1 MRKFILL
8 ATLVLLL
15 TNSHAQDKS
24 SVKFG
29 KISAED
35 FKTSVYNIDSNAA
48 AVVIADIG
56 TSSITGNTKGWF
68 SIEFRHFKRIHIL
81 KKSSYELANVEI
93 PLYTNGRSEE
103 ELQGLK
109 AYTYTLENGKVVET
123 KLDKSGVFQDKLS
136 KNQLVKKFTFPSI
149 KEGSIIEYEYTIQSD
164 FIFNLQPWE
173 FQGSYPRLWSEYNVS
188 IPEFF
193 YYVFL
198 SQGNQYDLSKTTKGR
213 VERFRVVDDG
223 GAGASESF
231 SFEASV
237 TDYRMVMKNIPALKE
252 ESFTSTLDN
261 HIAKID
267 FQLAAY
273 QQPLKPKDV
282 MGNWTDVT
290 KELLKDEDF
299 GLQLSRDNA
308 WMTDELKIAL
318 NGASSDFDKA
328 KNIYQYLQNNFT
340 CTNYGRLYTD
350 QPLKNILKG
359 KKGSEVEINLL
370 LVAMLRKAGLP
381 ADPLMLSTK
390 SHGYALSVYPIM
402 NKFNYVVC
410 RTAIGGTTFYLD
422 ASRPRLGFGRL
433 AWECYNGHAR
443 VINPEASSVEFSSDS
458 LNEKK
463 TTTLMMFSDEKE
475 KGEISGRMQ
484 QIPGYYESYSLRS
497 RIKDTGVDE
506 MFKDIKKDFGIDV
519 EISNSSIDSLEKYDQ
534 PLQLNYD
541 VKLNFGNDDIIYLN
555 PLFGEGYKENP
566 FKSATRTYPVEM
578 PYSFDEIFVLNMEVP
593 SGYEMDELP
602 KSIKVNFDEEGR
614 SFFEYIIS
622 HSRGV
627 ISFRSRIKM
636 TRSYYLPD
644 EYEILREFF
653 NLIVSK
659 QSEQIV
665 LKKKK

>member
-1 MRKFILL
+1 MRKLILS
-8 ATLVLLL
+8 AALVLLL
-15 TNSHAQDKS
+15 INSHAQDKS
-24 SVKFG
+24 PVKFG

-35 FKTSVYNIDSNAA
+35 FKTSVYSIDSNAA

-56 TSSITGNTKGWF
+56 TSSITGNSKGWF

-81 KKSSYELANVEI
+81 KKSSYELADVQI
-93 PLYTNGRSEE
+93 PLYTDGHNEE
-103 ELQGLK
+103 ELQNLK
-109 AYTYTLENGKVVET
+109 AYTYNLENGKVVET
-123 KLDKSGVFQDKLS
+123 KLEKSGVFQDKLS
-136 KNQLVKKFTFPSI
+136 KNHLLKKFTFPAI
-149 KEGSIIEYEYTIQSD
+149 KEGSIIEYEYTIHSD

-173 FQGSYPRLWSEYNVS
+173 FQGAYPRLWSEYNVS
-188 IPEFF
+188 IPEFL

-198 SQGNQYDLSKTTKGR
+198 AQGNQYDVSRTTKDR
-213 VERFRVVDDG
+213 HENFHVVDGG
-223 GAGASESF
+223 GAGASETYN
-231 SFEASV
+231 FEADV
-237 TDYRMVMKNIPALKE
+237 TDHRMVMRNIPALKE

-273 QQPLKPKDV
+273 RHPLTPSDR
-282 MGNWTDVT
+282 MGSWKDVT

-299 GLQLSRDNA
+299 GLQLSMDNG
-308 WMTDELKIAL
+308 WISDELKIAM
-318 NGASSDFDKA
+318 NGASSDLDKA
-328 KNIYQYLQNNFT
+328 ENIYQYLQNNFT

-350 QPLKNILKG
+350 QPLKNILKE

-402 NKFNYVVC
+402 DKFNYVVC
-410 RTAIGGTTFYLD
+410 RTAIGGKTFYLD
-422 ASRPRLGFGRL
+422 ASRPRLGFGHL
-433 AWECYNGHAR
+433 TWECYNGHAR
-443 VINPEASSVEFSSDS
+443 VINPEATSVEFSADS
-458 LNEKK
+458 LNERK
-463 TTTLMMFSDEKE
+463 TTSLMLFSDE

-497 RIKDTGVDE
+497 RIREKGVE
-506 MFKDIKKDFGIDV
+506 ELFRDIKKDFGSDV
-519 EISNSSIDSLEKYDQ
+519 DISNPSIDSLEKYDL

-541 VKLNFGNDDIIYLN
+541 VKLNFGNEDIIYLN
-555 PLFGEGYKENP
+555 PMFGEGYKENP

-578 PYSFDEIFVLNMEVP
+578 PYAFDEVFVLTADVP
-593 SGYEMDELP
+593 AGYEVDELP
-602 KSIKVNFDEEGR
+602 KSVRVNFDEEGK
-614 SFFEYIIS
+614 SFFEYIIGNS
-622 HSRGV
+622 GGV
-627 ISFRSRIKM
+627 ISFRSRIKL

-659 QSEQIV
+659 QKEQVV

>member
-1 MRKFILL
+1 MRKLFFS

-15 TNSHAQDKS
+15 INSQAQDKS
-24 SVKFG
+24 PVKFG

-35 FKTSVYNIDSNAA
+35 FKTSVYSLDSNAA

-56 TSSITGNTKGWF
+56 TSTITGNVKGWF
-68 SIEFRHFKRIHIL
+68 SIEFRHFKRVHIL
-81 KKSSYELANVEI
+81 KKSSYELADVQI
-93 PLYTNGRSEE
+93 PLYTDGHNEE

-109 AYTYTLENGKVVET
+109 AYTYNLENGKVVEA
-123 KLDKSGVFQDKLS
+123 KLEKSGVFQDKLS
-136 KNQLVKKFTFPSI
+136 KNRLVKKFTFPAI
-149 KEGSIIEYEYTIQSD
+149 KEGSIIEYEYTIHSD

-188 IPEFF
+188 IPEFL

-198 SQGNQYDLSKTTKGR
+198 SQGNQYNFSRTTQDKR
-213 VERFRVVDDG
+213 EKFRVVDG
-223 GAGASESF
+223 SGAGASETYE
-231 SFEASV
+231 FEANV

-267 FQLAAY
+267 FQLASY
-273 QQPLKPKDV
+273 SHPLIPRDV

-290 KELLKDEDF
+290 KDLLKDENF
-299 GLQLSRDNA
+299 GLQLSRDNG
-308 WMTDELKIAL
+308 WMSDDLRIAM
-318 NGASSDFDKA
+318 NGASSDLDKA

-340 CTNYGRLYTD
+340 CTSYGRLYTD
-350 QPLKNILKG
+350 QPLKNILKE

-402 NKFNYVVC
+402 DKFNYVVC
-410 RTAIGGTTFYLD
+410 RTAIGGNTFYLD
-422 ASRPRLGFGRL
+422 ASHPRLGFGHL
-433 AWECYNGHAR
+433 TSECYNGHAR
-443 VINPEASSVEFSSDS
+443 VINPEATSVEFSSDS
-458 LNEKK
+458 LNERK
-463 TTTLMMFSDEKE
+463 TTSLMLFSGE

-497 RIKDTGVDE
+497 KIKEKGAE
-506 MFKDIKKDFGIDV
+506 ELFKDIKKDFGIDV
-519 EISNSSIDSLEKYDQ
+519 DISNPSIDSVEKYDQ

-541 VKLNFGNDDIIYLN
+541 VKLNFGNEDIIYLN
-555 PLFGEGYKENP
+555 PMFGEGYKENP

-578 PYSFDEIFVLNMEVP
+578 PYAFDETFLLSTEVP
-593 SGYEMDELP
+593 AGYEVDELP
-602 KSIKVNFDEEGR
+602 KSIKVNFDEEGK

-622 HSRGV
+622 KSGGV
-627 ISFRSRIKM
+627 ISFRSRIKLA
-636 TRSYYLPD
+636 RSYYLPD

-659 QSEQIV
+659 ESEQIV

>member
-1 MRKFILL
+1 MRKFILSV
-8 ATLVLLL
+8 ALVLSLI
-15 TNSHAQDKS
+15 NSRAQDKS
-24 SVKFG
+24 PVKFG

-35 FKTSVYNIDSNAA
+35 FKTSVYSIDSNAA

-81 KKSSYELANVEI
+81 KKSSYELANIEI

-136 KNQLVKKFTFPSI
+136 KNQLVKKFTFPAI

-198 SQGNQYDLSKTTKGR
+198 SQGNQYDLSRTTKNK
-213 VERFRVVDDG
+213 VERFRVVEGG
-223 GAGASESF
+223 GAGASETF

-267 FQLAAY
+267 FQLASY
-273 QQPLKPKDV
+273 RQPLQPRDI

-299 GLQLSRDNA
+299 GSQLIRDNG
-308 WMTDELKIAL
+308 WLSDELKIAM
-318 NGASSDFDKA
+318 NGASSDLDKA

-350 QPLKNILKG
+350 QPLKNILKE

-370 LVAMLRKAGLP
+370 LVAMLRKAGLS

-390 SHGYALSVYPIM
+390 SHGYALAIYPIM
-402 NKFNYVVC
+402 DKFNYVVC
-410 RTAIGGTTFYLD
+410 RTAIGDKTFYLD
-422 ASRPRLGFGRL
+422 ASRSRLGFGRL
-433 AWECYNGHAR
+433 TWECYNGHAR
-443 VINPEASSVEFSSDS
+443 VINPEASSVELSSDS

-463 TTTLMMFSDEKE
+463 TTTLTLFSNE

-497 RIKDTGVDE
+497 RVKDKGIE
-506 MFKDIKKDFGIDV
+506 ELFKDIKKDFGVDV
-519 EISNSSIDSLEKYDQ
+519 DISNSSIDSLEKYDQ

-541 VKLNFGNDDIIYLN
+541 VKLDFGNEDIIYLN
-555 PLFGEGYKENP
+555 PMFGEAYKENP

-578 PYSFDEIFVLNMEVP
+578 PYAFDETYLLSTQVP
-593 SGYEMDELP
+593 SGYEVDELP
-602 KSIKVNFDEEGR
+602 KSIKVNFDEQGN

-622 HSRGV
+622 SSGGV
-627 ISFRSRIKM
+627 ISFRSRIKL

-665 LKKKK
+665 FKKKK

>member
-1 MRKFILL
+1 MRKLILS
-8 ATLVLLL
+8 AALVFLLI
-15 TNSHAQDKS
+15 NCRAQDKS
-24 SVKFG
+24 PVKFG

-35 FKTSVYNIDSNAA
+35 FKTSVYSIDSNAA

-56 TSSITGNTKGWF
+56 TSSITGNVKGWF

-81 KKSSYELANVEI
+81 KKSSYELADVEI

-109 AYTYTLENGKVVET
+109 AYTYNLENGKIVET
-123 KLDKSGVFQDKLS
+123 KLEKSGVFQDKLS
-136 KNQLVKKFTFPSI
+136 KNQLVKKFTFPAI
-149 KEGSIIEYEYTIQSD
+149 KEGSIIEYEYTIHSD
-164 FIFNLQPWE
+164 FIFNLQPWV

-188 IPEFF
+188 IPEFL

-198 SQGNQYDLSKTTKGR
+198 SQGNQYNFSRTTLDKH
-213 VERFRVVDDG
+213 EKFRVVDGG
-223 GAGASESF
+223 GAGASEAYE
-231 SFEASV
+231 FEADV
-237 TDYRMVMKNIPALKE
+237 TNYRMVMKDVPALKE

-261 HIAKID
+261 HIAKIN

-273 QQPLKPKDV
+273 RHPLVPRDI

-299 GLQLSRDNA
+299 GLQLSRDNG
-308 WMTDELKIAL
+308 WMSDELKIAMK
-318 NGASSDFDKA
+318 GATSDLDKA

-340 CTNYGRLYTD
+340 CTEYNRLYTG
-350 QPLKNILKG
+350 QPLKNILKD

-402 NKFNYVVC
+402 DKFNYVVC
-410 RTAIGGTTFYLD
+410 RTAIGGKAFYLD
-422 ASRPRLGFGRL
+422 ASRPRLGFGL
-433 AWECYNGHAR
+433 LNWECYNGHAR
-443 VINPEASSVEFSSDS
+443 VINPEATSVEFSSDS

-463 TTTLMMFSDEKE
+463 TTSLMLFSDE

-497 RIKDTGVDE
+497 KIKEKGVE
-506 MFKDIKKDFGIDV
+506 ELFKDIKKDFGTDAD
-519 EISNSSIDSLEKYDQ
+519 ISNTHIDSLEKYDQ

-541 VKLNFGNDDIIYLN
+541 VKLNLEKDDIIYLN
-555 PLFGEGYKENP
+555 PMFGEGYKENP
-566 FKSATRTYPVEM
+566 FKSATRAYPVEM
-578 PYSFDEIFVLNMEVP
+578 PYAFDETYLLTTDIP
-593 SGYEMDELP
+593 SGYEVDEIP
-602 KSIKVNFDEEGR
+602 KSIRVNFDEEGK

-622 HSRGV
+622 NSGGV
-627 ISFRSRIKM
+627 ISFRSRIKL

-653 NLIVSK
+653 NLIVNK
-659 QSEQIV
+659 HNEQIV
-665 LKKKK
+665 FKKKK

>member
-1 MRKFILL
+1 MKKLFLSISV
-8 ATLVLLL
+8 VLLL
-15 TNSHAQDKS
+15 INSNAQDKS
-24 SVKFG
+24 PVKFG

-35 FKTSVYNIDSNAA
+35 FKTSVYSIDSNAA

-56 TSSITGNTKGWF
+56 TSSITGNSKGWF
-68 SIEFRHFKRIHIL
+68 SIEFKHFKRIHIL
-81 KKSSYELANVEI
+81 KKNSYELADVEI
-93 PLYTNGRSEE
+93 PLYTSGRSEE

-109 AYTYTLENGKVVET
+109 AYTYNLENGKVVET
-123 KLDKSGVFQDKLS
+123 KLERSGVFQDKLS
-136 KNQLVKKFTFPSI
+136 KNHLLKKFTFPAI
-149 KEGSIIEYEYTIQSD
+149 KEGSIIEYEYTIHSD

-173 FQGSYPRLWSEYNVS
+173 FQGAYPRLWSEYNVS
-188 IPEFF
+188 IPEFL

-198 SQGNQYDLSKTTKGR
+198 SQGNQYDILRTTKDR
-213 VERFRVVDDG
+213 HEKFRVVDAV
-223 GAGASESF
+223 GAGASEAYE
-231 SFEASV
+231 FESDI
-237 TDYRMVMKNIPALKE
+237 TDYRTVMKNVPALKE

-273 QQPLKPKDV
+273 RHPLQPRDI

-299 GLQLSRDNA
+299 GLQLSRDNG
-308 WMTDELKIAL
+308 WMSDELKTAM
-318 NGASSDFDKA
+318 NGATSDLEKA
-328 KNIYQYLQNNFT
+328 KNIYHYLQKNFT

-350 QPLKNILKG
+350 QPLKNILKD

-402 NKFNYVVC
+402 DKFNYVVC
-410 RTAIGGTTFYLD
+410 RTVIGGKTFYLD
-422 ASRPRLGFGRL
+422 ASRSGLGFGRL
-433 AWECYNGHAR
+433 TWECYNGHAR
-443 VINPEASSVEFSSDS
+443 VINPEASSVEFSADS
-458 LNEKK
+458 LKENK
-463 TTTLMMFSDEKE
+463 TTSLMLFSNE

-497 RIKDTGVDE
+497 RIREKGVE
-506 MFKDIKKDFGIDV
+506 ELFKDIKKDFGIDV
-519 EISNSSIDSLEKYDQ
+519 DISNSNIDSLEKYDQ

-555 PLFGEGYKENP
+555 PMFGEGYKENP

-578 PYSFDEIFVLNMEVP
+578 PYAFDETFVLRTDVPPEYEV
-593 SGYEMDELP
+593 DELP
-602 KSIKVNFDEEGR
+602 KSIRANFDEEGK
-614 SFFEYIIS
+614 SFFEYLITNS
-622 HSRGV
+622 GGV
-627 ISFRSRIKM
+627 ISFRSRIKL
-636 TRSYYLPD
+636 TRSYYLPE

-665 LKKKK
+665 FKKKK

>member
-1 MRKFILL
+1 ML
-8 ATLVLLL
+8 AAITVLLIF
-15 TNSHAQDKS
+15 NCQAQDKS
-24 SVKFG
+24 PVKFG

-35 FKTSVYNIDSNAA
+35 FKTSVYSIDSNAA

-56 TSSITGNTKGWF
+56 TSSINGNSKGWF

-81 KKSSYELANVEI
+81 KKSSYELADVQI
-93 PLYTNGRSEE
+93 PLYTNGRNDE

-109 AYTYTLENGKVVET
+109 AYTYNLENGKVVET
-123 KLDKSGVFQDKLS
+123 KLEKSGVFQDKLG
-136 KNQLVKKFTFPSI
+136 KNQLVKKFTFPAI

-198 SQGNQYDLSKTTKGR
+198 SQGNQYGASRTTK
-213 VERFRVVDDG
+213 EKNQKFRVVDG
-223 GAGASESF
+223 TGAGASESF
-231 SFEASV
+231 EFEANV
-237 TDYRMVMKNIPALKE
+237 TDYRMVMKNVPALKE

-261 HIAKID
+261 HISKID
-267 FQLAAY
+267 FQLASY
-273 QQPLKPKDV
+273 RRPLVPRDM
-282 MGNWTDVT
+282 MGNWTDFT

-299 GLQLSRDNA
+299 GLQLSRDNG
-308 WMTDELKIAL
+308 WISEELKIAMK
-318 NGASSDFDKA
+318 GASSDLDKA

-340 CTNYGRLYTD
+340 CTNYSRLYTD
-350 QPLKNILKG
+350 QPLKNILKE

-390 SHGYALSVYPIM
+390 SHGYTLPVYPIM
-402 NKFNYVVC
+402 DKFNYVVC
-410 RTAIGGTTFYLD
+410 RTAVGGKTFYLD
-422 ASRPRLGFGRL
+422 ASHPRLGFGRL
-433 AWECYNGHAR
+433 TWECYNGHAR
-443 VINPEASSVEFSSDS
+443 VINQEASSVEFSSDS
-458 LNEKK
+458 LQENKI
-463 TTTLMMFSDEKE
+463 TSLLLFLTE
-475 KGEISGRMQ
+475 KGEISGKMQ

-497 RIKDTGVDE
+497 RIKDKGVE
-506 MFKDIKKDFGIDV
+506 ELFKDVKKDFGIEAD
-519 EISNSSIDSLEKYDQ
+519 ISNSRIDSLEKYDQ

-541 VKLNFGNDDIIYLN
+541 VKLNFGNEDIIYLN
-555 PLFGEGYKENP
+555 PMFGEGYKENP

-578 PYSFDEIFVLNMEVP
+578 PYVFDEMFVLRMDVP
-593 SGYEMDELP
+593 PGYEVDELP
-602 KSIKVNFDEEGR
+602 KSIKVNFDEEGK
-614 SFFEYIIS
+614 SFFEYLFS
-622 HSRGV
+622 YSSGV
-627 ISFRSRIKM
+627 ISFRSRIKL
-636 TRSYYLPD
+636 TRSYYLPE

-665 LKKKK
+665 FKKRK

>member
-1 MRKFILL
+1 MRKLILSAIILL
-8 ATLVLLL
+8 LLI
-15 TNSHAQDKS
+15 NSQAQDKS
-24 SVKFG
+24 PVKFG

-35 FKTSVYNIDSNAA
+35 FKTSVYSVDSNAA

-56 TSSITGNTKGWF
+56 TSTITGNSKGWF
-68 SIEFRHFKRIHIL
+68 SIEFKHFKRIHIL
-81 KKSSYELANVEI
+81 NKSSYELADVSI
-93 PLYTNGRSEE
+93 PLYTNGHSEE

-109 AYTYTLENGKVVET
+109 AYTYNLENGKVVET

-136 KNQLVKKFTFPSI
+136 KNQLVKKFTFPAI
-149 KEGSIIEYEYTIQSD
+149 KEGSIIEYEYTIHSD

-198 SQGNQYDLSKTTKGR
+198 SQGSQYDLLRTTKDK
-213 VERFRVVDDG
+213 VERFRVVDGG
-223 GAGASESF
+223 GAGASETY
-231 SFEASV
+231 SFEAGV
-237 TDYRMVMKNIPALKE
+237 TTHRMVMKNIPALKE

-267 FQLAAY
+267 FQLASY
-273 QQPLKPKDV
+273 RQPLQPRDI

-290 KELLKDEDF
+290 RELLKDEDF
-299 GLQLSRDNA
+299 GLQLSRDNG
-308 WMTDELKIAL
+308 WLSDELKIAM
-318 NGASSDFDKA
+318 NGASTDLDKA

-350 QPLKNILKG
+350 QPLKNILKD
-359 KKGSEVEINLL
+359 KKGSEAEINLL

-390 SHGYALSVYPIM
+390 SHGYALPVYPIM
-402 NKFNYVVC
+402 DKFNYVVC
-410 RTAIGGTTFYLD
+410 RTTIGGKTFYLD

-433 AWECYNGHAR
+433 TWECYNGHAR
-443 VINPEASSVEFSSDS
+443 VINPEATSLEFSSDS

-463 TTTLMMFSDEKE
+463 TTSLMLFSDE

-484 QIPGYYESYSLRS
+484 QVPGFYESYSLRS
-497 RIKDTGVDE
+497 RIKDKGAE
-506 MFKDIKKDFGIDV
+506 ELFKDIKKDFGIDAD
-519 EISNSSIDSLEKYDQ
+519 ISNTHIDSLEKYDQ
-534 PLQLNYD
+534 SLQLNYD
-541 VKLNFGNDDIIYLN
+541 VKLNLEKDDIIYLN
-555 PLFGEGYKENP
+555 PMFGEGYKENP

-578 PYSFDEIFVLNMEVP
+578 PYAFDEVFVLSTDVP
-593 SGYEMDELP
+593 AGYEVDELP
-602 KSIKVNFDEEGR
+602 KSIKVNFDEEGK

-622 HSRGV
+622 HSGGV
-627 ISFRSRIKM
+627 ISFRSRIKL

-659 QSEQIV
+659 HSEQIV
-665 LKKKK
+665 FKKKK

>member
-1 MRKFILL
+1 MRKFILSV
-8 ATLVLLL
+8 ALVLLL
-15 TNSHAQDKS
+15 SNSHAQDKS
-24 SVKFG
+24 PVKFG

-35 FKTSVYNIDSNAA
+35 FKTSVYSVDSNAA

-56 TSSITGNTKGWF
+56 TSTITGNVKGWF
-68 SIEFRHFKRIHIL
+68 SIEFKHFKRIHIL
-81 KKSSYELANVEI
+81 KKSSYELADVAIE
-93 PLYTNGRSEE
+93 LYTNGRSEE

-109 AYTYTLENGKVVET
+109 AYTYNLENGKIVET
-123 KLDKSGVFQDKLS
+123 KLEKSGVFQDKLS
-136 KNQLVKKFTFPSI
+136 KNHLTKKFTFPAI
-149 KEGSIIEYEYTIQSD
+149 KEGSIIEYEYTIHSD
-164 FIFNLQPWE
+164 FIFNLQPWQ

-188 IPEFF
+188 IPEFL

-198 SQGNQYDLSKTTKGR
+198 SQGNQYNSSKTTKDKH
-213 VERFRVVDDG
+213 EKFRVIDGG
-223 GAGASESF
+223 GAGASETYE
-231 SFEASV
+231 FEADV
-237 TDYRMVMKNIPALKE
+237 TDYRMVMKNVPALKE

-273 QQPLKPKDV
+273 RQPLVPRDY
-282 MGNWTDVT
+282 MGNWMDVT
-290 KELLKDEDF
+290 KELLKDENF
-299 GLQLSRDNA
+299 GLQLSRDNG
-308 WMTDELKIAL
+308 WISDELKIAM
-318 NGASSDFDKA
+318 NGASSDPEKA
-328 KNIYQYLQNNFT
+328 KNIYSYLQNNFT
-340 CTNYGRLYTD
+340 CTSYGRLYTD
-350 QPLKNILKG
+350 QPLKNILKE

-402 NKFNYVVC
+402 DKFNYVVC
-410 RTAIGGTTFYLD
+410 RTAIGGKTFYLD

-433 AWECYNGHAR
+433 TWECYNGHAR
-443 VINPEASSVEFSSDS
+443 VINPEATSLEFSSDS

-463 TTTLMMFSDEKE
+463 TTSLMLFSDE

-497 RIKDTGVDE
+497 RIKEKGVE
-506 MFKDIKKDFGIDV
+506 ELFKDIKKDFGTDAD
-519 EISNSSIDSLEKYDQ
+519 ISNTRIDSVEKYDQ

-541 VKLNFGNDDIIYLN
+541 VKLNLEKDDIIYLN
-555 PLFGEGYKENP
+555 PMFGEGYKENP

-578 PYSFDEIFVLNMEVP
+578 PYAFDEVFVLTTDVP
-593 SGYEMDELP
+593 AGYEVDELP
-602 KSIKVNFDEEGR
+602 KSIKVNFDEEGK

-622 HSRGV
+622 QSGGV
-627 ISFRSRIKM
+627 ISFRSRIKL

-659 QSEQIV
+659 HSEQIV
-665 LKKKK
+665 FKKKK